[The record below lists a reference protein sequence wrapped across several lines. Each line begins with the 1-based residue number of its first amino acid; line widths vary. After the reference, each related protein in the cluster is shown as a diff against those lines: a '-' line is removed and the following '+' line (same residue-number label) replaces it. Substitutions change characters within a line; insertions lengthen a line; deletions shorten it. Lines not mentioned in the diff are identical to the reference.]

1 MRSVVALAAALLS
14 ACSGIKTYP
23 NELPKN
29 LSVQTKASSG
39 SVFQSLNV
47 SLNLHSVDEKCQTAY
62 LGTIALDRPVVAVG
76 VPTQGQVYLEF
87 IFDKS
92 ARFYSSSSSID
103 YGTLMRLRSGHQYV
117 ADVSYADELYKVT
130 VRDRSAGNA
139 IVERQSLENCARKGR

>member
-1 MRSVVALAAALLS
+1 MRAVIALGAALLS

-23 NELPKN
+23 NDLPKN

-47 SLNLHSVDEKCQTAY
+47 SLGIHGVDEKCQTVY
-62 LGTIALDRPVVAVG
+62 LGTIALERPVVEVG

-87 IFDKS
+87 VFDKS

-103 YGTLMRLRSGHQYV
+103 YGTLVRLRPAHQYD
-117 ADVSYADELYKVT
+117 ADVSYIDELYKVT
-130 VRDRSAGNA
+130 VRDKSAGNA
-139 IVERQSLENCARKGR
+139 VVERRALETCARKGR